1 MCQTAV
7 ISNSIVRLGTRSYRQ
22 MMEAM
27 TPDACNTA
35 RLSRLN
41 RDLEHFYEMLYN
53 QWNTVT
59 ESEYAV
65 FGQQLVTLLQTI
77 KELYLACKN
86 IAKSSAMERQVE
98 LLGMNYAAIYEVNSD
113 IVNFRIKST
122 KDQELQQIINEASKR
137 LNNDNF

>member
-7 ISNSIVRLGTRSYRQ
+7 ISDNIVRLGTRSYRQ

-27 TPDACNTA
+27 TPDAYNTA

-41 RDLEHFYEMLYN
+41 RDLERFYEMLYN

-59 ESEYAV
+59 EAEYAV

-86 IAKSSAMERQVE
+86 ITKSSAMEKQVE

-113 IVNFRIKST
+113 IINFRIKS
-122 KDQELQQIINEASKR
+122 KKNHELQQIINEASKR

>member
-1 MCQTAV
+1 
-7 ISNSIVRLGTRSYRQ
+7 

-27 TPDACNTA
+27 TPDSCNTA

-41 RDLEHFYEMLYN
+41 RDLERFYEMLYN

-59 ESEYAV
+59 EAEYAV

-77 KELYLACKN
+77 KELYLTCKN
-86 IAKSSAMERQVE
+86 IAKSSAMEKQVE

-113 IVNFRIKST
+113 IINFRIKST
-122 KDQELQQIINEASKR
+122 KNHELQQIINEASKR

>member
-7 ISNSIVRLGTRSYRQ
+7 ISDNIVRLGTRSYRQ

-27 TPDACNTA
+27 TPDAYNTA

-41 RDLEHFYEMLYN
+41 RDLERFYEMLYN

-59 ESEYAV
+59 EAEYAV

-86 IAKSSAMERQVE
+86 ITKSSAMEKQVE

-113 IVNFRIKST
+113 IVNFRIKS
-122 KDQELQQIINEASKR
+122 KKNHELQQIINEASKR

>member
-7 ISNSIVRLGTRSYRQ
+7 ISNNIVRLGTRSYRQ

-27 TPDACNTA
+27 IPDTCNTA

-41 RDLEHFYEMLYN
+41 RDLERFYEMLYN

-59 ESEYAV
+59 EAEYAV

-77 KELYLACKN
+77 KELYLSCKN
-86 IAKSSAMERQVE
+86 IAKSAAMEKQVE

-122 KDQELQQIINEASKR
+122 KNQNLQKIINEASIH